1 MEGMYDMDRREN
13 KRFTRLAALILA
25 LMLVPVFAVFG
36 FAAETEEPDEQVCY
50 VHGNLT
56 GEVTVDAQDAI
67 YLLYHYA
74 NPEEFPLNQ
83 NGDFDG
89 DEAVTAQ
96 DAIWLLYASLGILE
110 DHELLGEVHAY
121 TTDTWEWSEDG
132 REATVT
138 LACAC
143 SGSDAIVETVEVTS
157 ASTGN
162 CTVAG
167 LKTYS
172 ATYTHDG
179 VVYTAQKSETLDA
192 PGHQWRDGKAPTC
205 EEGAVCDTC
214 GFEQKPLGHIY
225 NVEETAATCMAD
237 GYETYSCMN
246 CDLEPFTVVM
256 EGTKQEH
263 NWNDGELVVDGC
275 STKTVYTCR
284 NDGCGATSETD
295 EVVSHTYTAAI
306 TQDATCV
313 ATGVKTYTCSCGA
326 SETEEIETNQ
336 NHSWSEGVL
345 GADGVTTT
353 YTCSLCHETKVSVAA
368 KQAEVAKEDLEN
380 TSVELTDA
388 TVKMDKKTL
397 DGIEGEAALTI
408 QVDAVD
414 VETVDESLLAALPG
428 EVANGMVYDFTMYA
442 GEEQITEFDG
452 LVTVSI
458 PYTLQEGDD
467 PDCIAVY
474 YIKDDGSVDCNEG
487 IYANG
492 QVTFTTN
499 HFSYYTV
506 TRLSA
511 TERCAQYGH
520 VENTVTEDPTCTT
533 AGYTLTTCERCGE
546 VTQQIIIPAKGH
558 NYAETRVEPTCTDG
572 GSITKD
578 CADCDSLVTI
588 NLPAVGHKWET
599 DAENTYAATCDKD
612 GQDARVCTNE
622 DCGATYIQKLEKT
635 GHSHELDE
643 SKTVDVSCTTD
654 GSETYICHC
663 GDSYTVVTGKA
674 HGHQYHEERNSWT
687 WGEGHTTATLT
698 LYCYH
703 DKTHTKVIP
712 ATVTKAA
719 EDCQGNVTYTATA
732 SYNNRNYVSSQ
743 LVDTGVTGHMPAEE
757 FDMDLQ
763 NHFRLCVRCRQ
774 KLDVAPHVF
783 TDPVVTKAATCADTG
798 ASVSV
803 CTICEFEKLTVIP
816 ATGTHSYVNGVC
828 SACGIKNDA
837 CDHNITMDTLRNAT
851 PAGICSGSEIYVAS
865 CACGKN
871 TCAYIN
877 LKCNIVQESMRQV
890 TTEDGERAFEFVF
903 GCTKCDLSYGYI
915 NRHMLDKEA
924 CRRWAIF
931 EYDFRMNGKTFAK
944 TCEYGEVVEDHPVK
958 SETTVD
964 LGKLGLCGGELNVI
978 ECHCGMVGDQTD
990 EMSTDPGCN
999 WVLDRAKSTDDDN
1012 YLYYECSVCGAVKIV
1027 ESEHSGNGC
1036 IYNLDKTLTYMVDGK
1051 IVYQDTFR
1059 PISQIF
1065 HSYKVVSTKLHG
1077 KNCEDGVTIVR
1088 TCAECGKT
1096 QEGYVRGHAY
1106 TEFKITDISKYG
1118 FCVTYLEERICPCG
1132 EASWSQIYTDE
1143 GGSCDMTWV
1152 GSDENGNT
1160 WRCVD
1165 CDMVYTETYTYG
1177 EKDESCMCNAVRTR
1191 TYYKG
1196 TGELAFAV
1204 QEKIRTENHNMKSKY
1219 ELLGDSCEDGVKWT
1233 NYCTDCDY
1241 STSFTDNDH
1250 SQFEISS
1257 IDLKKLG
1264 FCSGKVVYG
1273 ACACGESAEV
1283 WTSQSDCVW
1292 GHNWLE
1298 DANGIQHHLM
1308 GCEVCGNSL
1317 DWSYSDTV
1325 TNGCNYKES
1334 VKVVALVDGV
1344 EKSTLSGFITGTNHR
1359 TVYTFHPYGDSCE
1372 DGYTVSGYC
1381 IECGYSY
1388 STVSPEYSHDMYTVK
1403 LEKMTDKTCLPIYY
1417 QEVSCF
1423 CGLNQEVWTATY
1435 GENPCELNGDS
1446 IYLEDENRWVEVC
1459 EKCGIG
1465 SYTVTLDEQPTEDPC
1480 KLLKEQVRY
1489 FVNRSGETVDTYT
1502 QAGYEPNHNYAVSF
1516 EMLGD
1521 SCEDGYYVSWECRVC
1536 GDEDR
1541 NTTLQ
1546 TDCSSW
1552 ENGWTTL
1559 YDGEGICSAIL
1570 QSSTVTP
1577 CGKEDTYLEFDCDFT
1592 EGIYDEDEKRWYY
1605 GCLKCGAERTNY
1617 TISEAPDTSE
1627 GAGPCDAIKRMQ
1639 TVLRKNGQVITTY
1652 EFTTNGTNHD
1662 QIETYSF
1669 LNGGTSCEDG
1679 YTVTQQCSR
1688 CGESFGE
1695 RGPYYDHNPDEL
1707 WQGWDLSEYGLCG
1720 EENVSRWSCAC
1731 GRYASGGWGGE
1742 CAWEQV
1748 SEAYVDDAVM
1758 YKSYC
1763 ANCNT
1768 YRYSLSDPWTT
1779 DAENCVATSTFYHRY
1794 ERDGVELLTIEFE
1807 QKSIQH
1813 ETVFDH
1819 FNLSGDTCEDGFTV
1833 TEKCKNCDFTQE
1845 SGEMNEHVTYLVE
1858 EAELSEYGMCVGSYT
1873 RFRCACGKEGW
1884 ENLDTNCDWIWVSTD
1899 ENGVQTQQCA
1909 YCDTYR
1915 DYKYSEEKVY
1925 ECTTNQITYQKLYND
1940 QGVIKEVT
1948 SENKSIYG
1956 HNYVVESFNVH
1967 GEDCSGGYDAIHKCI
1982 YCGETNTLSQDAGL
1996 PNHNL
2001 TYKVDFIDLTEYG
2014 LCLSTQYHDM
2024 GWNSHPRKEV
2034 FRCAC
2039 GEREMTSLVTHCDWS
2054 YQSTD
2059 ASGMQT
2065 YICYTCGA
2073 TREYLSITNEVG
2085 TCGRESVT
2093 TERIFKD
2100 GQKIAENTSSSTY
2113 EIHDDRLV
2121 SYDLYGDTCYDGY
2134 DVTVACE
2141 ACGRTE
2147 TLTEQNVCTTSYKM
2161 YNINLNEMDGLC
2173 GGNIDFRICLCGN
2186 IWEDFTMVNCIG
2198 LTSRTETQVDDNGI
2212 THTYEIQECSECDY
2226 KMVRESWYEPT
2237 EENCKYNFHVIY
2249 TFYNGEEILL
2259 SESGGCTETRHQ
2271 NMTETW
2277 TLMEGATTCED
2288 GVECIR
2294 SCADCGYSYNE
2305 PYYYHVTRTVE
2316 TVDLTQ
2322 YGAECATTLNHYS
2335 CVCGQEEEYRMEGA
2349 DMCQFNI
2356 QGDYYAWVEG
2366 ALATS
2371 HQSTSG
2377 NHLFRPYVEV
2387 WTCTDCGFQ
2396 LRMGQYCLAGENC
2409 VAQEYKTWQ
2418 YGYDP
2423 DAGTCL
2429 YEITEE
2435 TDWEYQ
2441 YHDYTGTSEN
2451 STLMDGTAVST
2462 YTLTCND
2469 CGSTVVTK
2477 DYWKNDCQVKYET
2490 ISTNTLTNNFNRRLY
2505 NVLEYGQEHNGSYYQ
2520 TLYRDETVDQY
2531 GNIIWYQHE
2540 YAYDFDACTR
2550 THTYTTYEGTN
2561 DVTTDSHFNGS
2572 ISNENQNVIDSTCT
2586 QYGSY
2591 QHSTS
2596 CNLCG
2601 EIVDTE
2607 HVWMEPN
2614 GHNWYPTDEGTHMCQ
2629 TCGLVSDTA
2638 DYQAIVLEDMTDYEN
2653 GTEYVIGYW
2662 NRENLEFNVRASIA
2676 IDGVMNEYINDF
2688 EPTILTKENDWQNVV
2703 KFNVADLQGYA
2714 ENTGYPLETS
2724 PIRIIFE
2731 VSQNGVLTEY
2741 AIDVDYFAN

>member
-1 MEGMYDMDRREN
+1 MDRREN

-132 REATVT
+132 REATVM

-143 SGSDAIVETVEVTS
+143 SGSDAIVKTVEVTS
-157 ASTGN
+157 ESTGS

-172 ATYTHDG
+172 ASYTHEG
-179 VVYTAQKSETLDA
+179 VVFAARKTETVDA

-263 NWNDGELVVDGC
+263 NWDEGELVVDGC

-306 TQDATCV
+306 TQDATCI
-313 ATGVKTYTCSCGA
+313 AKGVKTYTCSCGE
-326 SETEEIETNQ
+326 SYTEEIAVNE
-336 NHSWSEGVL
+336 NHAWGEGVL

-368 KQAEVAKEDLEN
+368 KQAEVSKEDLAN
-380 TSVELTDA
+380 TSLELEDA
-388 TVKMDKKTL
+388 TVKVDQDTL
-397 DGIEGEAALTI
+397 DGIESEAALTI

-428 EVANGMVYDFTMYA
+428 EVANGKIYDFTMYA
-442 GEEQITEFDG
+442 GEEQITEFAG
-452 LVTVSI
+452 EVTVSI

-467 PDCIAVY
+467 PDCIDVY
-474 YIKDDGSVDCNEG
+474 YIKDDGSVACYQG

-492 QVTFTTN
+492 QVTFTTS

-511 TERCAQYGH
+511 AERCAAYGH
-520 VENTVTEDPTCTT
+520 VEETKNMAATCIT
-533 AGYTLTTCERCGE
+533 AGYTLTACQRCGE

-588 NLPAVGHKWET
+588 NLPAVGHKWEA
-599 DAENTYAATCDKD
+599 DAQQSFAATCTEA
-612 GQDARVCTNE
+612 GQDVRTCDN
-622 DCGATYIQKLEKT
+622 CGATYIQALEAT

-654 GSETYICHC
+654 GSETYTCHC
-663 GDSYTVVTGKA
+663 GDSYTVATAKA
-674 HGHQYHEERNSWT
+674 HGHQYQEEKNSWT

-743 LVDTGVTGHMPAEE
+743 LVETGVASHMSSEE
-757 FDMDLQ
+757 FDMDLE
-763 NHFRLCVRCRQ
+763 NHFRRCVRCGE
-774 KLDVAPHVF
+774 KLGVAPHVF

-803 CTICEFEKLTVIP
+803 CTICEYEKLTVIP

-837 CDHNITMDTLRNAT
+837 CDHNITVDTLRNVT
-851 PAGICSGSEIYVAS
+851 PAGICAGSEIYVAS

-944 TCEYGEVVEDHPVK
+944 TCEYGEVVADHPVK

-978 ECHCGMVGDQTD
+978 ECYCGMVGDQTD

-1036 IYNLDKTLTYMVDGK
+1036 IYNLDKTLTYMVGGK

-1059 PISQIF
+1059 PISQVF

-1088 TCAECGKT
+1088 TCEECGKT

-1132 EASWSQIYTDE
+1132 EASWSQICTDE
-1143 GGSCDMTWV
+1143 GGSCNMTWV

-1165 CDMVYTETYTYG
+1165 CDMVCTETYTYG

-1196 TGELAFAV
+1196 TGERAFAV

-1241 STSFTDNDH
+1241 STSFTDNSH

-1273 ACACGESAEV
+1273 ACACGENADV

-1292 GHNWLE
+1292 GDNWLE

-1308 GCEVCGNSL
+1308 GCEACGNSL
-1317 DWSYSDTV
+1317 DWCYSDTV
-1325 TNGCNYKES
+1325 TNGCNYKER

-1344 EKSTLSGFITGTNHR
+1344 EKSTLSGFRTGTSHR

-1388 STVSPEYSHDMYTVK
+1388 STFTPEYSHDMYTVK

-1423 CGLNQEVWTATY
+1423 CGLNQDVWTATY

-1446 IYLEDENRWVEVC
+1446 IYLESENRWVEVC

-1465 SYTVTLDEQPTEDPC
+1465 SYTMTLDKQPTEDPC

-1541 NTTLQ
+1541 NTNLQ
-1546 TDCSSW
+1546 TECSGW
-1552 ENGWTTL
+1552 ENGWTML
-1559 YDGEGICSAIL
+1559 YDGEGICSPIL

-1577 CGKEDTYLEFDCDFT
+1577 CGKEDIVLEFDCDFT

-1617 TISEAPDTSE
+1617 TISEEPDTSE
-1627 GAGPCDAIKRMQ
+1627 GAGLCDAIKRMQ

-1652 EFTTNGTNHD
+1652 EFTTTGKNHD

-1679 YTVTQQCSR
+1679 YVVISKCSR
-1688 CGESFGE
+1688 CGEIFEESA
-1695 RGPYYDHNPDEL
+1695 PYYYHDDEET
-1707 WQGWDLSEYGLCG
+1707 WQGWDLTEYGMCTD
-1720 EENVSRWSCAC
+1720 ENVSKWSCAC
-1731 GRYASGGWGGE
+1731 GKNVSGGWGGQ

-1748 SEAYVDDAVM
+1748 SEANVDDAVM

-1813 ETVFDH
+1813 ETVFDR
-1819 FNLSGDTCEDGFTV
+1819 FDMNGDSCEDGYTV
-1833 TEKCKNCDFTQE
+1833 SFKCKHCDYTEE
-1845 SGEMNEHVTYLVE
+1845 SGEMNDHSAYRVE
-1858 EAELSEYGMCVGSYT
+1858 ETDLSTYGLCGGSYT
-1873 RFRCACGKEGW
+1873 RFRCACSQK
-1884 ENLDTNCDWIWVSTD
+1884 DWGELSPTCNWQTESTD
-1899 ENGVQTQQCA
+1899 ANGVQIQKCTDCG
-1909 YCDTYR
+1909 TYR
-1915 DYKYSEEKVY
+1915 EYKQTPNWVTK
-1925 ECTTNQITYQKLYND
+1925 CTCETTEYQKLYRDN
-1940 QGVIKEVT
+1940 GVIKETTRTYESTSHTRVVT
-1948 SENKSIYG
+1948 DYSLNGSSCNDGFSVTEGCCYCDELQEETMGTG
-1956 HNYVVESFNVH
+1956 HVTYLMKYVDMDE
-1967 GEDCSGGYDAIHKCI
+1967 
-1982 YCGETNTLSQDAGL
+1982 
-1996 PNHNL
+1996 
-2001 TYKVDFIDLTEYG
+2001 IDG
-2014 LCLSTQYHDM
+2014 
-2024 GWNSHPRKEV
+2024 
-2034 FRCAC
+2034 AC
-2039 GEREMTSLVTHCDWS
+2039 GGHIS
-2054 YQSTD
+2054 
-2059 ASGMQT
+2059 
-2065 YICYTCGA
+2065 
-2073 TREYLSITNEVG
+2073 
-2085 TCGRESVT
+2085 
-2093 TERIFKD
+2093 F
-2100 GQKIAENTSSSTY
+2100 
-2113 EIHDDRLV
+2113 
-2121 SYDLYGDTCYDGY
+2121 
-2134 DVTVACE
+2134 
-2141 ACGRTE
+2141 
-2147 TLTEQNVCTTSYKM
+2147 
-2161 YNINLNEMDGLC
+2161 
-2173 GGNIDFRICLCGN
+2173 
-2186 IWEDFTMVNCIG
+2186 
-2198 LTSRTETQVDDNGI
+2198 
-2212 THTYEIQECSECDY
+2212 
-2226 KMVRESWYEPT
+2226 
-2237 EENCKYNFHVIY
+2237 
-2249 TFYNGEEILL
+2249 
-2259 SESGGCTETRHQ
+2259 
-2271 NMTETW
+2271 
-2277 TLMEGATTCED
+2277 
-2288 GVECIR
+2288 
-2294 SCADCGYSYNE
+2294 
-2305 PYYYHVTRTVE
+2305 
-2316 TVDLTQ
+2316 
-2322 YGAECATTLNHYS
+2322 YS
-2335 CVCGQEEEYRMEGA
+2335 CVCGEEAYENISVDCETEYTTEQIMGADGVTHQFDTYTCQKCDLRYVRERYTAPTGNGCDAVEHTSFAFYYGEQLLTSFSMEQESNVHEFGEPQWSLGEDADSCDEGLIGIATCAKCGETEEYHSYGHTQFFVEDIHFGATCGTVLRHTKCVCGKAEEYVLFGEDGCDWNSISPSEGWIEEA
-2349 DMCQFNI
+2349 ITDPYQYSSE
-2356 QGDYYAWVEG
+2356 GTLYYFPE
-2366 ALATS
+2366 
-2371 HQSTSG
+2371 
-2377 NHLFRPYVEV
+2377 YEV
-2387 WTCTDCGFQ
+2387 LTCAVTDPACGIVV
-2396 LRMGQYCLAGENC
+2396 RRAVYWKAEENC
-2409 VAQEYKTWQ
+2409 VADKYETWQ
-2418 YGYDP
+2418 LDYDAAT
-2423 DAGTCL
+2423 DTCAR
-2429 YEITEE
+2429 EITYKIY
-2435 TDWEYQ
+2435 DNYNLQ
-2441 YHDYTGTSEN
+2441 YHDYTVETAIEN
-2451 STLMDGTAVST
+2451 LDADTEKHTAT
-2462 YTLTCND
+2462 YTCQD
-2469 CGSTVVTK
+2469 CGSTIVEV
-2477 DYWKNDCQVKYET
+2477 DHFLNNDQVYHKT
-2490 ISTNTLTNNFNRRLY
+2490 TATNNQGNWNKSYEKIHEFNYILNGDHHQTRNY
-2505 NVLEYGQEHNGSYYQ
+2505 YICTYSDDTVYWYDCNYTYDGCSYTYEAIDSDGQTYTGSVEHFLGHS
-2520 TLYRDETVDQY
+2520 
-2531 GNIIWYQHE
+2531 G
-2540 YAYDFDACTR
+2540 FDA
-2550 THTYTTYEGTN
+2550 YLVEP
-2561 DVTTDSHFNGS
+2561 
-2572 ISNENQNVIDSTCT
+2572 TCT
-2586 QYGSY
+2586 QSGVKTWGYKC
-2591 QHSTS
+2591 QI
-2596 CNLCG
+2596 CG
-2601 EIVDTE
+2601 EISESYEEAV
-2607 HVWMEPN
+2607 EPLDHDWYFN
-2614 GHNWYPTDEGTHMCQ
+2614 GLDYECTRCDMKSETG
-2629 TCGLVSDTA
+2629 VSG
-2638 DYQAIVLEDMTDYEN
+2638 AIVLEDMTDYAA

-2662 NRENLEFNVRASIA
+2662 NRGNLDIGLRALIMA
-2676 IDGVMNEYINDF
+2676 TNTDGELVQVY
-2688 EPTILTKENDWQNVV
+2688 T
-2703 KFNVADLQGYA
+2703 LQTSG
-2714 ENTGYPLETS
+2714 TLETQETTGRNVIVYS
-2724 PIRIIFE
+2724 QSIWDEIKSLGSDPDTCVLRISIEGVRDSE
-2731 VSQNGVLTEY
+2731 VF
-2741 AIDVDYFAN
+2741 DYSMDMDYLAN